1 MLMIKLNLFNN
12 SSIIVNA
19 ELIETIEKT
28 PDTIVTL
35 TTGRK
40 IMVRDDVED
49 IIKGFIKYRQ
59 DVNQLIVKAIRK
71 E

>member
-1 MLMIKLNLFNN
+1 MIKLSLLNN
-12 SSIIVNA
+12 SEIIVNA
-19 ELIETIEKT
+19 ELIESIEKT

-40 IMVRDDVED
+40 IMVKNNVEE

-59 DVNQLIVKAIRK
+59 EINQIIVKAIRK
-71 E
+71 EQ

>member
-1 MLMIKLNLFNN
+1 MLKLRLFNN
-12 SSIIVNA
+12 SMIVINA
-19 ELIETIEKT
+19 ELIESIEKT

-40 IMVRDDVED
+40 IMVKDNVED

-59 DVNQLIVKAIRK
+59 EINQIIVKAIRK